1 MHQPHSPVRREG
13 VTREGIL
20 DRKAVLAKL
29 QNWLDAV
36 MPVTALNLTHKIK
49 VEPFPAV
56 LAETRD
62 GNAERDG
69 NVAHDVHA
77 PGSSSRVAHLRAAA
91 ALPHSADKPDEF
103 EAPGNRRSV
112 STAPTKNCCLNAA
125 PNFLLALEYLAV
137 RSLRLE
143 PPFFDRIR
151 FDSGDFRSLR
161 IAELMLSAK
170 VAAQRVRETKQP
182 FRLNP
187 MAPRERRIVHLAL
200 KDFADIRTTS
210 EGIGEE
216 RQVVIIPGRHKKIIF
231 AYARKVPVARASAC
245 VHFPQYLNVNL
256 IRSATEIAPLR

>member
-1 MHQPHSPVRREG
+1 MHQPHSPIRRESAA
-13 VTREGIL
+13 REGIL
-20 DRKAVLAKL
+20 DRKAVLARL

-36 MPVTALNLTHKIK
+36 MPATALNVTHTIK
-49 VEPFPAV
+49 VEPFPASSPKP
-56 LAETRD
+56 RD

-69 NVAHDVHA
+69 NVANDIHA
-77 PGSSSRVAHLRAAA
+77 PKSTSRDGSSSAAA
-91 ALPHSADKPDEF
+91 ARAASADKPDEF
-103 EAPGNRRSV
+103 ERPEIVVIFDGPDKELLLERGAE
-112 STAPTKNCCLNAA
+112 L
-125 PNFLLALEYLAV
+125 LLALEYLAV

-200 KDFADIRTTS
+200 KDLAGIRTTS
-210 EGIGEE
+210 EGVGEE
-216 RQVVIIPGRHKKIIF
+216 RQVVILPIPEP
-231 AYARKVPVARASAC
+231 RK
-245 VHFPQYLNVNL
+245 
-256 IRSATEIAPLR
+256 

>member
-13 VTREGIL
+13 ASREGIL
-20 DRKAVLAKL
+20 DRKAVLTKL

-36 MPVTALNLTHKIK
+36 MPATALNVTHTIK
-49 VEPFPAV
+49 VEPFPASSPK
-56 LAETRD
+56 TRD
-62 GNAERDG
+62 ANAERDG
-69 NVAHDVHA
+69 NVAHDIHS
-77 PGSSSRVAHLRAAA
+77 PKSSSRDGASSAAA
-91 ALPHSADKPDEF
+91 ARAAFPSTDKPDEF
-103 EAPGNRRSV
+103 ERPEIVVIFDGPDKELLLERGAE
-112 STAPTKNCCLNAA
+112 L
-125 PNFLLALEYLAV
+125 LLALEYLAV

-200 KDFADIRTTS
+200 KDLAGIRTTS
-210 EGIGEE
+210 EGVGEE
-216 RQVVIIPGRHKKIIF
+216 RQVVILPIPEP
-231 AYARKVPVARASAC
+231 RK
-245 VHFPQYLNVNL
+245 
-256 IRSATEIAPLR
+256 

>member
-13 VTREGIL
+13 ASREGIL
-20 DRKAVLAKL
+20 DRKAVLTKL

-36 MPVTALNLTHKIK
+36 MPATALYLTHTIK
-49 VEPFPAV
+49 VEPFPASSPK
-56 LAETRD
+56 TRD
-62 GNAERDG
+62 GNVERDG
-69 NVAHDVHA
+69 NVAHDIHS
-77 PGSSSRVAHLRAAA
+77 PKSSSRDGASSAAA
-91 ALPHSADKPDEF
+91 ARAASPSTDKPDEF
-103 EAPGNRRSV
+103 ERPEIVVIFDGPDKELLLERGAE
-112 STAPTKNCCLNAA
+112 L
-125 PNFLLALEYLAV
+125 LLALEYLAV

-200 KDFADIRTTS
+200 KDLAGIRTTS
-210 EGIGEE
+210 EGVGEE
-216 RQVVIIPGRHKKIIF
+216 RQVVILPIPEP
-231 AYARKVPVARASAC
+231 RK
-245 VHFPQYLNVNL
+245 
-256 IRSATEIAPLR
+256 

>member
-13 VTREGIL
+13 AAREGIL
-20 DRKAVLAKL
+20 DRKTVLTKL
-29 QNWLDAV
+29 QNWLDTV
-36 MPVTALNLTHKIK
+36 MPCTALNLTYTIN
-49 VEPFPAV
+49 VEPFPAASSSMRDGNV
-56 LAETRD
+56 SRD

-69 NVAHDVHA
+69 NIAHDGNMSRDGHSPKFQA
-77 PGSSSRVAHLRAAA
+77 RDGASSAAA
-91 ALPHSADKPDEF
+91 ARAASSDKPDEF
-103 EAPGNRRSV
+103 ERPEIVVVFDGPDKEALLERG
-112 STAPTKNCCLNAA
+112 AEL
-125 PNFLLALEYLAV
+125 LLALEYLAV
-137 RSLRLE
+137 RSLHLE

-200 KDFADIRTTS
+200 KDLAGIRTTS

-216 RQVVIIPGRHKKIIF
+216 RQVVILPIPETKK
-231 AYARKVPVARASAC
+231 
-245 VHFPQYLNVNL
+245 
-256 IRSATEIAPLR
+256 

>member
-13 VTREGIL
+13 AAREGIL
-20 DRKAVLAKL
+20 DRQAVLTKL

-36 MPVTALNLTHKIK
+36 MPATALNVTHTIK
-49 VEPFPAV
+49 VEPFPASSPS
-56 LAETRD
+56 TRD

-69 NVAHDVHA
+69 NVANDFHA
-77 PGSSSRVAHLRAAA
+77 PKSSSRDGATSAAA
-91 ALPHSADKPDEF
+91 ARAASADKPDEF
-103 EAPGNRRSV
+103 ERPEIVVIFDGPDKELLLERGAE
-112 STAPTKNCCLNAA
+112 L
-125 PNFLLALEYLAV
+125 LLALEYLAV

-200 KDFADIRTTS
+200 KDLAGIRTTS
-210 EGIGEE
+210 EGVGEE
-216 RQVVIIPGRHKKIIF
+216 RQVVILPIPEP
-231 AYARKVPVARASAC
+231 RK
-245 VHFPQYLNVNL
+245 
-256 IRSATEIAPLR
+256 